1 MSIHRQY
8 LVFCMRG
15 VRYGVALDSCH
26 EVNLRS
32 RVYPVPRARPHISGI
47 MNLRGEVVT
56 VNDLPSMFSPSKG
69 EASSGAVIRLKA
81 GEHPIAIR
89 VDAVEDILTTE
100 NALEPPPPHL
110 AEEHLRLIAG
120 VIQTE
125 NGIVQIIDPQGI
137 LRV

>member
-56 VNDLPSMFSPSKG
+56 VIDLPSMFSPSKG

-89 VDAVEDILTTE
+89 VDAVEDGQPRAVELQGHV
-100 NALEPPPPHL
+100 AV
-110 AEEHLRLIAG
+110 AG
-120 VIQTE
+120 Q
-125 NGIVQIIDPQGI
+125 VQAHCLPAGAP
-137 LRV
+137 RP